1 MVPCVIFVLYEVELY
16 AYWLW
21 RKISSGASR
30 CDREFYVEDGPMGDR
45 RYTEVIHAFNSD
57 TYQSFQKE
65 KNEITRD
72 LSGKT
77 EKIENIKFQWS
88 QLANRLP

>member
-1 MVPCVIFVLYEVELY
+1 
-16 AYWLW
+16 
-21 RKISSGASR
+21 
-30 CDREFYVEDGPMGDR
+30 MGDR

-65 KNEITRD
+65 KNEFTRD

-77 EKIENIKFQWS
+77 EKIEHIEFQ
-88 QLANRLP
+88 